1 MSNHARLILLSGTGG
16 AGTST
21 LAVATAEALR
31 GEGLTV
37 ALIDA
42 SSGGEPDPV
51 VVDRLA
57 SSVGRLG
64 AELGADP
71 LIPDAWSTLP
81 GVRGLSA
88 LHRMSTALGDPG
100 VDAVLVDAGSLAA
113 ARDLVGLPA
122 AALRLLDAL
131 LTPRMAMHRTP
142 GSTAEGTMFES
153 LSALRLDILALR
165 QMLLRP
171 ATTMRLVTTPD
182 ERSVRRTSRSLAVF
196 ALLGI
201 GVDGVVVNRFPRKSE
216 GWPKALRA
224 EADRCLDLMWRL
236 ADGVEVWSSTSKVRP
251 VPKGRSAMGP
261 LGRVLVL
268 DADQL
273 TVTVGD
279 EEFRMEIPLADPA
292 REEARIGRQGD
303 QLVVQF
309 DDVTRW
315 IDLPPVLRRCLSL
328 EAVRTD
334 RGLSVRFAPDP
345 ATWRQSEV
353 AS

>member
-1 MSNHARLILLSGTGG
+1 MSNHARLILLSGVGG

-21 LAVATAEALR
+21 VALATAEALEV
-31 GEGLTV
+31 EGLAV
-37 ALIDA
+37 RLVDA
-42 SSGGEPDPV
+42 SSGVSPDPV

-57 SSVGRLG
+57 SSLGRLG
-64 AELGADP
+64 AELGADS
-71 LIPDAWSTLP
+71 LIPEAWAFLP
-81 GVRGLSA
+81 AVSSLSA
-88 LHRMSTALGDPG
+88 LQRMSAGLSDASI
-100 VDAVLVDAGSLAA
+100 DAVVVDAGPLSW
-113 ARDLVGLPA
+113 ARDLVQLPA

-131 LTPRMAMHRTP
+131 LTPRMAMFRAP
-142 GSTAEGTMFES
+142 GSPREGTVFES
-153 LSALRLDILALR
+153 LSALRLDVLALR
-165 QMLLRP
+165 QMLQRP
-171 ATTMRLVTTPD
+171 TTTLRLVTTPD
-182 ERSVRRTSRSLAVF
+182 ERAVRRTSRALGTF
-196 ALLGI
+196 AMLGI

-216 GWPKALRA
+216 GWPKTVRT
-224 EADRCLDLMWRL
+224 EADQCLDLMARA

-279 EEFRMEIPLADPA
+279 EEFRMEVPLAGPA

-309 DDVTRW
+309 DGVTRW